1 MEDGIERSTLN
12 YYCKNNS
19 TKKEYKEHKEDTEIK
34 YVYIFLHVNG
44 NYIIFF
50 DKEKAIDY
58 SQKNSCRVDIFIETE
73 NSVYN
78 STKNYYKNGCLEIF
92 SN

>member
-78 STKNYYKNGCLEIF
+78 STKNYYENGSLEIF

>member
-12 YYCKNNS
+12 YYCKNDS
-19 TKKEYKEHKEDTEIK
+19 TKKEYKEDKEIK

>member
-12 YYCKNNS
+12 YYCKNDS
-19 TKKEYKEHKEDTEIK
+19 TKKEYKEDTEIK
-34 YVYIFLHVNG
+34 YVYIFLNVNG

-78 STKNYYKNGCLEIF
+78 STKNYYKSGCLEIF
-92 SN
+92 S

>member
-12 YYCKNNS
+12 YYCKNDS
-19 TKKEYKEHKEDTEIK
+19 TKKEYKKDTEIK
-34 YVYIFLHVNG
+34 YVYIFLPSNG